1 MGQFDALLR
10 PLAIKNLTLR
20 NRIVST
26 SHAPAYAEGGL
37 PRERYQLYHEEKAKG
52 GLALTMFGGSSVVSP
67 DLPSTF
73 GQLDVSDDRIVPHFQ
88 EFARRIHS
96 HGAALMCQ
104 ISHMGRRT
112 RWDAG
117 NWLPAVA
124 PSPVREPEHRSF
136 PKAMED
142 WDFTRIVRDFGQ
154 AARRCREGG
163 LDGLEL
169 SFQTLHL
176 IPQFW
181 SPGTNKRTDRY
192 GGSLENRMRFSFEV
206 LEEVRA
212 RVGSDFIVSVRMTVD
227 ELIADGLDAKD
238 GYEIAVRLAKSG
250 LVDILNVWAGQARDW
265 RSLSVVMANMAFPV
279 APFLHLASAIK
290 AAVDIPILHAQRIS
304 DVATAARA
312 VSEGHIDLVG
322 LTRPHMA
329 DPYIVRKLMEG
340 RPDDIR
346 QCVGAN
352 YCIDRIYVGG
362 EALCIQSPA
371 TGREATMPHIIARST
386 GPARKVVVIGAG
398 PAGLEAAR
406 VSAER
411 GHKVVLFEAER
422 ETGGQVNIAAKATWR
437 ESLSGIT
444 RWLDGQVRKAGVDL
458 RLGRE
463 AALADV
469 MAEAPE
475 VVVVATGGTPNKGAF
490 KGAELAVT
498 GWDILTGRVAPGE
511 NVLLFD
517 DHGGHQGPSTAEF
530 MAKRGALVEIATP
543 ERMTGIEIGGTSYPV
558 HQRELYKA
566 GVVFTPD
573 MRLIEIGREGN
584 KLVAV
589 LKNEYSD
596 QEEERLVDQV
606 VAEHGTLPR
615 DALYF
620 DLKAGSQNG
629 GEIDYHALKQNRLV
643 PVIGNPAGRYL
654 LFRVGDA
661 AASRNIHA
669 AIYDSL
675 RICKDL

>member
-10 PLAIKNLTLR
+10 PLTIKNLTLR

-26 SHAPAYAEGGL
+26 SHAPAYAEGGM

-73 GQLDVSDDRIVPHFQ
+73 GHLDVSDDRIVPHFQ

-104 ISHMGRRT
+104 ITHMGRRT

-142 WDFTRIVRDFGQ
+142 WDFTRIIRDFGQ

-181 SPGTNKRTDRY
+181 SPGTNKRNDRY

-206 LEEVRA
+206 LEEVRTQ
-212 RVGSDFIVSVRMTVD
+212 VGPDFILSVRMTVD
-227 ELIADGLDAKD
+227 ELIADGLDFKE

-279 APFLHLASAIK
+279 APFLHLASAVK

-322 LTRPHMA
+322 LTRAHMA
-329 DPYIVRKLMEG
+329 DPYLVRKLMEG

-371 TGREATMPHIIARST
+371 TGREATMPHIIARSSA
-386 GPARKVVVIGAG
+386 PARKVVVIGAG

-411 GHKVVLFEAER
+411 GHKVVLFEADR

-463 AALADV
+463 AGLADV
-469 MAEAPE
+469 AAEAPE
-475 VVVVATGGTPNKGAF
+475 VVIVATGGTPNKGSF

-498 GWDILTGRVAPGE
+498 SWDILTGRVAPGE

-606 VAEHGTLPR
+606 VAEHGTLSR

-620 DLKAGSQNG
+620 DLKAGSRNA
-629 GEIDYHALKQNRLV
+629 GEIDYHALKQNRVV
-643 PVIGNPAGRYL
+643 PVVSNPAGRYL